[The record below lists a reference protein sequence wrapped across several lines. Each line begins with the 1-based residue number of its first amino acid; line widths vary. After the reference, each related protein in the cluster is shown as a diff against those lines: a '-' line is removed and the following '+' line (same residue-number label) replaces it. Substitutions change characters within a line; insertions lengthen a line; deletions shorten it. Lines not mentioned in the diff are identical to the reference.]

1 MNHEEHH
8 YLIQQKLIIDAWQ
21 REEYLIELEQSLR
34 FILIKINW
42 HKNLLLKGY
51 YNLNLNEVTS
61 VKDDLKEYVN
71 ELDEVI
77 TEFKKI
83 EAPIERAEMIKD
95 KTIKLI
101 KSLKN
106 GKNKNS

>member
-1 MNHEEHH
+1 MNQEEHH
-8 YLIQQKLIIDAWQ
+8 YIVQQKLIIDAWQ

-42 HKNLLLKGY
+42 HKNLLIKQY
-51 YNLNLNEVTS
+51 IKLNINELRS
-61 VKDDLKEYVN
+61 VKNDLKDYVN

-83 EAPIERAEMIKD
+83 EAPVERAELIKN
-95 KTIKLI
+95 KTIELI
-101 KSLKN
+101 KNLK
-106 GKNKNS
+106 

>member
-1 MNHEEHH
+1 MNQEEHH
-8 YLIQQKLIIDAWQ
+8 YIVQQKLIIDAWQ

-42 HKNLLLKGY
+42 HKNILLKQY
-51 YNLNLNEVTS
+51 IKLEFNELRG
-61 VKDDLKEYVN
+61 VKNSLKTYVN

-83 EAPIERAEMIKD
+83 EAPVERAEMIKN
-95 KTIKLI
+95 KTIELI
-101 KSLKN
+101 KNLK
-106 GKNKNS
+106 K

>member
-42 HKNLLLKGY
+42 HKNILLKQHIK
-51 YNLNLNEVTS
+51 LEINELRN
-61 VKDDLKEYVN
+61 VKNSLKDYVN

-95 KTIKLI
+95 KTIELI
-101 KSLKN
+101 KNLK
-106 GKNKNS
+106 K

>member
-1 MNHEEHH
+1 MTPEEHH
-8 YLIQQKLIIDAWQ
+8 YIVQQKLIIDAWQ

-77 TEFKKI
+77 TEFRKI

-95 KTIKLI
+95 KTIELI
-101 KSLKN
+101 KNLK
-106 GKNKNS
+106 K

>member
-42 HKNLLLKGY
+42 HKNILLKQHIK
-51 YNLNLNEVTS
+51 LEINELRN
-61 VKDDLKEYVN
+61 VKNSLKDYVN

-83 EAPIERAEMIKD
+83 EAPIERAEMIKN
-95 KTIKLI
+95 KTIELI
-101 KSLKN
+101 KNLK
-106 GKNKNS
+106 K

>member
-1 MNHEEHH
+1 MNHEEYH
-8 YLIQQKLIIDAWQ
+8 YIVQQKLIIDAWQ

-42 HKNLLLKGY
+42 HKNLLIKGY

-61 VKDDLKEYVN
+61 VKNDLKEYVN

-77 TEFKKI
+77 IEFKKI

-95 KTIKLI
+95 KTIELI
-101 KSLKN
+101 KNLK
-106 GKNKNS
+106 K

>member
-1 MNHEEHH
+1 MNNEELH
-8 YLIQQKLIIDAWQ
+8 YKIQQKHIIDAWQ

-51 YNLNLNEVTS
+51 YNLNINEITS
-61 VKDDLKEYVN
+61 VKDDLKDYVK

-77 TEFKKI
+77 GEFKKI
-83 EAPIERAEMIKD
+83 EAPIERAETIKN
-95 KTIKLI
+95 KTIELI
-101 KSLKN
+101 KNLK
-106 GKNKNS
+106 K

>member
-1 MNHEEHH
+1 MNQEKHH
-8 YLIQQKLIIDAWQ
+8 YIVQQKLIIDAWQ

-42 HKNLLLKGY
+42 HKNLLIKQY
-51 YNLNLNEVTS
+51 IKLNINELRS
-61 VKDDLKEYVN
+61 VKNDLKDYVK

-83 EAPIERAEMIKD
+83 EAPVERAELIKN
-95 KTIKLI
+95 KTIELI
-101 KSLKN
+101 KNLK
-106 GKNKNS
+106 

>member
-61 VKDDLKEYVN
+61 VKNDLKEYVN

-83 EAPIERAEMIKD
+83 EAPIERAEMIKN
-95 KTIKLI
+95 KTIELI
-101 KSLKN
+101 KNLK
-106 GKNKNS
+106 K

>member
-83 EAPIERAEMIKD
+83 EAPIERAEMIKN
-95 KTIKLI
+95 KTIELI
-101 KSLKN
+101 KNLK
-106 GKNKNS
+106 K

>member
-42 HKNLLLKGY
+42 HKNILLKQY
-51 YNLNLNEVTS
+51 IKLEFNELRG
-61 VKDDLKEYVN
+61 VKNSLKTYVN

-83 EAPIERAEMIKD
+83 EAPVERAEMIKN
-95 KTIKLI
+95 KTIELI
-101 KSLKN
+101 KNLK
-106 GKNKNS
+106 K

>member
-42 HKNLLLKGY
+42 HKNILLKQHIK
-51 YNLNLNEVTS
+51 LEINELRN
-61 VKDDLKEYVN
+61 VKNSLKTYVN

-83 EAPIERAEMIKD
+83 EAPIERAEMIKN
-95 KTIKLI
+95 KTIELI
-101 KSLKN
+101 KNLK
-106 GKNKNS
+106 K

>member
-42 HKNLLLKGY
+42 RKNILLKQHIK
-51 YNLNLNEVTS
+51 LEINELRN
-61 VKDDLKEYVN
+61 VKNSLKDYVN

-95 KTIKLI
+95 KTIELI
-101 KSLKN
+101 KNLK
-106 GKNKNS
+106 K